1 MIELQNFLLA
11 TRKLEPP
18 LAAYRSGQ
26 VPPFLPCFLPAWEC
40 GRVFPLPG
48 PGKLLL
54 RGHVDA
60 QTAADSGHSNWPV
73 TFCGRHYQVK
83 QSQVGITLLVLLFG
97 RKLGLLE
104 LLGLCFPGPEA
115 VFGRPG

>member
-1 MIELQNFLLA
+1 MPFSIHTVLGKYN
-11 TRKLEPP
+11 P
-18 LAAYRSGQ
+18 L
-26 VPPFLPCFLPAWEC
+26 
-40 GRVFPLPG
+40 
-48 PGKLLL
+48 
-54 RGHVDA
+54 
-60 QTAADSGHSNWPV
+60 T
-73 TFCGRHYQVK
+73 YQVK